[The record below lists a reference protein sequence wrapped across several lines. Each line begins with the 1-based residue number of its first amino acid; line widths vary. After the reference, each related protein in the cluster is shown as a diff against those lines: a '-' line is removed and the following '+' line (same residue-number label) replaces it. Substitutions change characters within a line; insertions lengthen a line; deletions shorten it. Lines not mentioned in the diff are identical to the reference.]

1 MFVLPIGMDAG
12 SCIPYASQRSDKSSG
27 RLYSSKA
34 LLGEVLQP
42 LKGHSAE
49 KMVNVSLQQLED
61 GHPKLKRSPRDLNGV
76 PFRTCCSPKLPHAG

>member
-1 MFVLPIGMDAG
+1 MG

-42 LKGHSAE
+42 LKGDSAE
-49 KMVNVSLQQLED
+49 KMVNVSLQRQCTQQLED
-61 GHPKLKRSPRDLNGV
+61 GHPKLKRSPGDLNGV
-76 PFRTCCSPKLPHAG
+76 PFRTCCSPQLPHAG